1 METPA
6 VNGIYNLGS
15 GKARSFA
22 EMAEAVFKA
31 AGRPPLIDYVD
42 MPYSIRDKYQYFTQ
56 AKMDRLRQA
65 GYPGQFTP
73 LEDGITEYVT
83 KYLAAGD
90 SYR

>member
-1 METPA
+1 
-6 VNGIYNLGS
+6 
-15 GKARSFA
+15 
-22 EMAEAVFKA
+22 MAEAVFKA
-31 AGRPPLIDYVD
+31 AGKAPLIDYVD

-56 AKMDRLRQA
+56 ARMDRLREA

-83 KYLAAGD
+83 KYLAAPD